1 MKKYNNI
8 LKRFFNKLNLHKILT
23 IFIVGFISRIFIN
36 YFYSINVFTEY
47 LTFVSVIYYIFMSV
61 FIFIVHELTNYFS
74 FSLIYP
80 FSFINWLINN
90 FINTLGNIIKIF
102 ISINIRMFSY
112 KLEDIKISYIIKG
125 AKHFVNRDKKNIY
138 MNQFSVKDNTSKIPD
153 NESLKKS
160 SYTSELI
167 KQNQESLLSRQELLA
182 FSNPNKLRIRG
193 DKYMKVAL
201 QQNNLNSPRL
211 R

>member
-1 MKKYNNI
+1 
-8 LKRFFNKLNLHKILT
+8 
-23 IFIVGFISRIFIN
+23 
-36 YFYSINVFTEY
+36 
-47 LTFVSVIYYIFMSV
+47 
-61 FIFIVHELTNYFS
+61 
-74 FSLIYP
+74 
-80 FSFINWLINN
+80 
-90 FINTLGNIIKIF
+90 
-102 ISINIRMFSY
+102 MFSY

-125 AKHFVNRDKKNIY
+125 AKHFVNKDKKNIY
-138 MNQFSVKDNTSKIPD
+138 MNQFSVKDNTSKILD

-160 SYTSELI
+160 SYTSDLI

-182 FSNPNKLRIRG
+182 LENANKLRVRG